1 MKNPIS
7 SSRPQPGFTLVEL
20 LVVIGIIAVLVAMLL
35 PALNKARQ
43 NAITLTCASNL
54 RQIGI
59 MFDMYVHDNNGWLPP
74 LNWKHDLDNSIP
86 NHNSYGMVHAL
97 GPYMGHPEWAG
108 QSLTAPYI
116 FQFDNDAKEAFR
128 RSVFVCPDYYP
139 TGYTIQPYLSGIAE
153 NRHLISLNPDAKE
166 HTRPRRA
173 AQARRPAHTL
183 IHVADSYQDYN
194 LKNRS
199 ELLAG
204 KRSFD
209 IYRHN
214 DRTSANILFFDGHV
228 ATFRAEYILAKVTQ
242 QLTLE

>member
-1 MKNPIS
+1 M
-7 SSRPQPGFTLVEL
+7 RPRSGFTLVEL
-20 LVVIGIIAVLVAMLL
+20 LVVIGIISVLVAILL
-35 PALNKARQ
+35 PALNKVRQ

-59 MFDMYVHDNNGWLPP
+59 MFDMYVHDYNGWLPP

-108 QSLTAPYI
+108 QSLTPPYI
-116 FQFDNDAKEAFR
+116 FQFDSAAKEAFR
-128 RSVFVCPDYYP
+128 RSVFVCPDYHP
-139 TGYTIQPYLSGIAE
+139 TGYSIQPYLSGIAE
-153 NRHLISLNPDAKE
+153 NRHLISLNPQPWE
-166 HTRPRRA
+166 HTRPRRV
-173 AQARRPAHTL
+173 AQVRKPTHTL

-199 ELLAG
+199 ELLGG

-214 DRTSANILFFDGHV
+214 NGTAANILFFDGHV
-228 ATFRAEYILAKVTQ
+228 KTFRSDYILANVTQ
-242 QLTLE
+242 HLTLE